1 MPKLIQAGEV
11 AGLLSAGSRVFVQG
25 GSGEPTAILSALRER
40 GEAGRGVQYFGIFL
54 PGINRWDPTSFAS
67 DVTMTAFFG
76 TPELAASVRRGATR
90 LLPLHYSAIYSC
102 LRDQAAIDIAL
113 IQVAPPDAEGMCSQG
128 VSVDFVPAI
137 LPRAKLV
144 VAEINKQMPAPPGS
158 PTIPFASIDFAVET
172 DHPLV
177 EPADERQNSVNQ
189 LLAEHV
195 ATLVKNGDTI
205 QTGMGRIPAAVL
217 SALSGKNDLG
227 FHSGLL
233 TEPVLQLIE
242 TGVITGG
249 RKAVDRGVSVTGIS
263 LGSHRFYRR
272 LGARHDVLF
281 RPAGYTHSSE
291 VLARMRGFVAINSA
305 IEVDLDGQ
313 VNAEFVNGRQISG
326 VGGLMDFMRGA
337 RLARDGRSVI
347 ALDSRAGKSRRSRIV
362 SRVEKVTCART
373 DVDFV
378 ATEYGV
384 ADLRCK
390 CAEERAA
397 ALIGIASPEFRAGLA
412 DDFKQSRNGS

>member
-1 MPKLIQAGEV
+1 MPKLIQAGDV

-40 GEAGRGVQYFGIFL
+40 GEAGRGVRYFGVFL

-128 VSVDFVPAI
+128 VSLDFVPAV

-144 VAEINKQMPAPPGS
+144 VAEINKEMPAPPGS
-158 PTIPFASIDFAVET
+158 PTIPFSSIDFAVET

-189 LLAEHV
+189 LLAENV
-195 ATLVKNGDTI
+195 ATLVKDGDTI

-217 SALSGKNDLG
+217 SALGGKNDLG

-233 TEPVLQLIE
+233 TEPVLHLIE
-242 TGVITGG
+242 AGVITGA

-263 LGSHRFYRR
+263 LGSRRFYQT

-281 RPAGYTHSSE
+281 HPAGYTHSSE

-347 ALDSRAGKSRRSRIV
+347 VIDARAGKSGRSRIV

-397 ALIGIASPEFRAGLA
+397 ALIEIASPEFRAGLA